1 MKSKTKTRKNLKL
14 TIPRKKQFIQSI
26 LRQWKKQTVIGHYYR
41 DTTSRYK
48 DDYYLCLHLN
58 DYYNHIHIVLNNFK
72 TNYNLHNNILFVMK
86 KGDCEDDNIV
96 HSNEIKTSIF
106 SDPEKVV
113 HNLIRRFDEFNHSA

>member
-48 DDYYLCLHLN
+48 DDYYMCLHLN

-72 TNYNLHNNILFVMK
+72 TNHNLHNNIVFIMK
-86 KGDCEDDNIV
+86 TI
-96 HSNEIKTSIF
+96 
-106 SDPEKVV
+106 
-113 HNLIRRFDEFNHSA
+113 L